1 MFVVVGPGGRISTV
15 DCSRV
20 LNVNKSLYG
29 STSRVERSEPAL
41 YAAPTC
47 TTGEA
52 PVYVYNPSVCVFS
65 GKSENSKKQPKIL
78 KTSIKDMP
86 PTGDGLL

>member
-20 LNVNKSLYG
+20 LNVNRRLYS
-29 STSRVERSEPAL
+29 STSRGRAQRDVLRAQQARL

-52 PVYVYNPSVCVFS
+52 PVYVFVSTVV
-65 GKSENSKKQPKIL
+65 
-78 KTSIKDMP
+78 
-86 PTGDGLL
+86 LLL

>member
-1 MFVVVGPGGRISTV
+1 MVVGGCGGRISTV

-20 LNVNKSLYG
+20 LNVNRRLYS
-29 STSRVERSEPAL
+29 STSRGRAQRDVLRAQRARL

-52 PVYVYNPSVCVFS
+52 PVYV
-65 GKSENSKKQPKIL
+65 
-78 KTSIKDMP
+78 
-86 PTGDGLL
+86 